1 MLGDLISA
9 SYTEVDSTFTD
20 KGGDIG
26 GGEEDEG
33 YGVVFD
39 EGDVE
44 AGFAAELNIGTSEKV
59 ESGLLET
66 SLWSKAD
73 EWGGPVEDE
82 GDYSLFGTAKR
93 RRPSRL
99 GAESVPCN

>member
-1 MLGDLISA
+1 MFGDLISA
-9 SYTEVDSTFTD
+9 CYTEIDSTFTD

-44 AGFAAELNIGTSEKV
+44 AGFAAELNIGTSEEV

-73 EWGGPVEDE
+73 ESGGRIGGE

-99 GAESVPCN
+99 

>member
-1 MLGDLISA
+1 MFGHLILA
-9 SYTEVDSTFTD
+9 CYTEIDSTFTD

-33 YGVVFD
+33 YGVIFD

-44 AGFAAELNIGTSEKV
+44 AGFAAELNIGPSEEV

-66 SLWSKAD
+66 SL
-73 EWGGPVEDE
+73 
-82 GDYSLFGTAKR
+82 
-93 RRPSRL
+93 
-99 GAESVPCN
+99 

>member
-1 MLGDLISA
+1 MFGDLISA
-9 SYTEVDSTFTD
+9 CYTEIDSAFTD

-26 GGEEDEG
+26 SGEEDEG
-33 YGVVFD
+33 YGVIFD

-66 SLWSKAD
+66 SLWSRAY
-73 EWGGPVEDE
+73 ERGGPV
-82 GDYSLFGTAKR
+82 G
-93 RRPSRL
+93 
-99 GAESVPCN
+99 